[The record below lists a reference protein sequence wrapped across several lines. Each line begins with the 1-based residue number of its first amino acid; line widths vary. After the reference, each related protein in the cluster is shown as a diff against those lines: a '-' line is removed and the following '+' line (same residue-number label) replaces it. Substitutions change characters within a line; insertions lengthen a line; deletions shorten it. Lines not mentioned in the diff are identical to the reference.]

1 MQNLIPYGKQT
12 IDKNDI
18 ISVNKALKKNL
29 LTTGPGVKLFED
41 EFSKYVKCKYSLTSN
56 SGTSAIL
63 LALKAINLKKNDV
76 VIIPAINFIAAANLS
91 KILGS

>member
-1 MQNLIPYGKQT
+1 M
-12 IDKNDI
+12 
-18 ISVNKALKKNL
+18 
-29 LTTGPGVKLFED
+29 KLFED

-91 KILGS
+91 KILGARVYFSM